1 MNFRHL
7 IPLCLLWASTCS
19 LIGCGGAA
27 STGSINTLS
36 TTVEPGIYYNQIN
49 GQNFYG
55 VITPANWGNNWYAL
69 HYAAINPDIYS
80 GSLAGSGTATAAI
93 TTLKYFQNTA
103 ATVLTGSASMRSA
116 GAGQLS
122 GDLNLVTTTPPYKQ
136 DLSFTATTPISLN
149 YNQAAQ
155 WGDIANSWTGRLSY
169 GLGSNAAF
177 TLNIAPN
184 TGLMSAG
191 SFGVDC
197 QWTSANSL
205 VEASPSVNMFKVKLT
220 MAISTACDFKGQ
232 TLTGVAFVLKNPE
245 AGVNQRLIW
254 LATTPEGKGISFK
267 ADR

>member
-1 MNFRHL
+1 
-7 IPLCLLWASTCS
+7 
-19 LIGCGGAA
+19 
-27 STGSINTLS
+27 
-36 TTVEPGIYYNQIN
+36 
-49 GQNFYG
+49 
-55 VITPANWGNNWYAL
+55 
-69 HYAAINPDIYS
+69 
-80 GSLAGSGTATAAI
+80 
-93 TTLKYFQNTA
+93 
-103 ATVLTGSASMRSA
+103 MRSA